1 MAKIKNFTPNKQQ
14 DDLAGIN
21 DEKIID
27 QTVKAKKNSSPI
39 LNSQTK
45 KKSFDKE
52 LRKIYQDEKGKL
64 PKMTGLEFRKHNAA
78 LKFILFIII
87 TLAVIFSVAFLG
99 FLIFQPKPK
108 FSGEKVNLEI
118 KAPFNSTS
126 GDNINYEITASNF
139 EEINL
144 TKTLLTVYFPA
155 GFIFD
160 NSNLPPTVDNQ
171 SGQPPLTTSN
181 IKTWTINDLFI
192 KHSKSIVVQGKL
204 IAATGSKQ
212 TISANLSYTPANFSS
227 EFQKNISF
235 NTEITDSLLNLKIE
249 APNQIANQEDMEINL
264 KINNSSDKI
273 TVQNIQLE
281 LNYPPEF
288 TLSSSQIIEAD
299 KEPVIINEEKKDG
312 EIATSKI
319 WTIEN
324 LAPQAE
330 KQIKFKGKFDAKESL
345 TAQFNIKAE
354 LKGPD
359 EDYFSQKEEN
369 ISIEVIKG
377 ELLTNLIIQGSD
389 KNQPVN
395 FGDTLNCLINIKNKS
410 KKILGDIKIRAVL
423 DSVFLDWSSLVD
435 KNKGLQEDNQILWTK
450 DQISKLAVL
459 LPEEELEIPIQIKL
473 KNYQKSAHDKPE
485 DFKVQSFYEAQI
497 NKLENNPAE
506 VVLPSNTITNEIN
519 TDLNLAAAPRYYDDN
534 NLAIGS
540 GPLPPVVNQKT
551 TYKLLL
557 KITNSLHEITNI
569 EVKAKLPDYVSYNNQ
584 NNTSTG
590 NIFKNDQNEIVW
602 QISRIP
608 TSINQATADLEIFIT
623 PTDKDVHKILT
634 LISEITISAK
644 DDQTQ
649 GQLTRT
655 LTGLTTNLDTDPLA
669 KGKGLVQAE

>member
-1 MAKIKNFTPNKQQ
+1 MDVIGNFFMQFP
-14 DDLAGIN
+14 
-21 DEKIID
+21 
-27 QTVKAKKNSSPI
+27 V
-39 LNSQTK
+39 
-45 KKSFDKE
+45 
-52 LRKIYQDEKGKL
+52 
-64 PKMTGLEFRKHNAA
+64 
-78 LKFILFIII
+78 
-87 TLAVIFSVAFLG
+87 
-99 FLIFQPKPK
+99 
-108 FSGEKVNLEI
+108 
-118 KAPFNSTS
+118 
-126 GDNINYEITASNF
+126 
-139 EEINL
+139 
-144 TKTLLTVYFPA
+144 VY
-155 GFIFD
+155 
-160 NSNLPPTVDNQ
+160 
-171 SGQPPLTTSN
+171 
-181 IKTWTINDLFI
+181 
-192 KHSKSIVVQGKL
+192 
-204 IAATGSKQ
+204 
-212 TISANLSYTPANFSS
+212 
-227 EFQKNISF
+227 
-235 NTEITDSLLNLKIE
+235 LKIE